1 MRHLT
6 LCALALT
13 MLSCGSVN
21 AYALRKMSEK
31 EMAAAADVA
40 VTGRV
45 IGIGFSHDDLF
56 DPKAVTEFASVMVES
71 VQKGAPARPLKVLI
85 DSDLETMTC
94 CMTGG
99 RFRMYLK
106 PAVPGMYKSVNCR
119 DGIVRLSG
127 KP

>member
-1 MRHLT
+1 MKRTLLFALT
-6 LCALALT
+6 LIGV
-13 MLSCGSVN
+13 SCGAAVG
-21 AYALRKMSEK
+21 AAPRKMSES
-31 EMAAAADVA
+31 EMTAAADVV

-56 DPKAVTEFASVMVES
+56 DPKAVTEFASVLVES
-71 VQKGAPARPLKVLI
+71 VQKGVPSRPLKVLI

-106 PAVPGMYKSVNCR
+106 RAVPGMYESVNGR
-119 DGIVRLSG
+119 AAIVQQG
-127 KP
+127 DQP